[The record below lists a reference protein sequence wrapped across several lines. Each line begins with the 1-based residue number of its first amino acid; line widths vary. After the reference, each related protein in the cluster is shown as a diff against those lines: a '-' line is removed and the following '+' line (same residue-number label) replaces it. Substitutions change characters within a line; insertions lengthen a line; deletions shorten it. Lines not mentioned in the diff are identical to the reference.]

1 MHRLDDGQ
9 PLRDAMAEAGL
20 SIPLLAAKTRL
31 LDEDGKGI
39 SPALV
44 GFYVSTGNS
53 ARDVISTRSA
63 HLIARAVDRP
73 VSDLFGDT
81 PP

>member
-20 SIPLLAAKTRL
+20 SIPLLAAKTRMI
-31 LDEDGKGI
+31 DDDGKGL
-39 SPALV
+39 SPAYV
-44 GFYVSTGNS
+44 GFYVSTGAS
-53 ARDVISTRSA
+53 AREEISTRAA

-73 VSDLFGDT
+73 VTDLFGDT
-81 PP
+81 